1 MALIQKFLQLFASR
15 INKTTIF
22 STVLTRENFT
32 IFSRLKHLQASLER
46 LLKSLFFT
54 VLYGRFSSEAL
65 PYYKLHEFLE
75 MSQKLTL
82 FWRQIESIQLHTYIY
97 NYIQFRRYKP
107 QYFLAL
113 GSKLSSILNIWSKED
128 ITGIITNRTHS
139 FREKQM
145 ESTLETLKK
154 ILYLMEYG
162 ESILTQLKNRLKKS
176 ENIANQY

>member
-32 IFSRLKHLQASLER
+32 IFSRLKHLQPSLER

-128 ITGIITNRTHS
+128 VTRIITNRTHS

-162 ESILTQLKNRLKKS
+162 ESILTQLKNKLKKS